1 VSRSLSMGW
10 EAVVLMEELMAEAR
24 AELRVEGVTE
34 V

>member
-10 EAVVLMEELMAEAR
+10 EEEESREVSMEELR
-24 AELRVEGVTE
+24 AVGAME

>member
-10 EAVVLMEELMAEAR
+10 EEAVLGEESMEESKGA
-24 AELRVEGVTE
+24 GVTE